1 MKNKIEKTINTR
13 KKKDIKDKVVDFQI
27 ILGRML
33 PYTRDLAKEW
43 SQIYW
48 VLNEMNGKVFWMI
61 KVDVKHLMHAFL
73 YFDELMHMHDNL
85 S

>member
-1 MKNKIEKTINTR
+1 MVTN
-13 KKKDIKDKVVDFQI
+13 
-27 ILGRML
+27 LL
-33 PYTRDLAKEW
+33 SPAKEW

-61 KVDVKHLMHAFL
+61 KVGVKHLMHAFL

>member
-1 MKNKIEKTINTR
+1 MVTN
-13 KKKDIKDKVVDFQI
+13 
-27 ILGRML
+27 LL
-33 PYTRDLAKEW
+33 SPAKEW

-61 KVDVKHLMHAFL
+61 KVDVKHLMHVFL